1 MGQVYEGVDE
11 SGAPYAFKLLRA
23 DLVDDPDFIAR
34 FHQERAILTS
44 LRGQHL
50 VAVHD
55 LVVEGNTAAI
65 VMDLVRGGSLRT
77 LLNAA
82 GGTLLPAEVARIGA
96 GIADALHSVH
106 LAGFVHRDVK
116 PENVLMDSSTPRL
129 TDFGISKMANASKVG
144 RSTMLAG
151 TPYYVAPELVDG
163 KEVTSA
169 ADLYSLGIVLYELC
183 CGVTPFVGDS
193 VFQVLRDHCEKAPGR
208 PNSVPDELWDVIANL
223 LHKNPA
229 VRPQSAELVSAVLL
243 NLSSRL
249 VNAPV
254 GTRLDLP
261 PAAIPLNHGNDNETV
276 LRVPNTSAPMPAKR
290 RSRMLPVLAV
300 ITVVLAGTGGTYALM
315 SANDDSPG
323 NGVAAPA
330 PTGGTSTTT
339 TTTVPTTTTTSS
351 EVRITT
357 MPDLVG
363 KNVSVAKDA
372 LPRSMKVELVDQV
385 DEKAAADTVLSQ
397 EPAAG
402 QPVGDSARLVIA
414 RAGVV
419 VYLDSLTPSAGRW
432 GTSGNGFVVG
442 MGGKQ
447 YVHSVGTKLWNS
459 GCASEVYSVEYN
471 LSKGFRRFVAAAGFS
486 DNSENTALKV
496 QLEVLADGRQIFT
509 KPVGF
514 GSTVPLDLDLTGVL
528 RLTIQYQVTSGSRTC
543 SDSTFALGE
552 AKLLGLAREVPT
564 SGLPATSTSATTT
577 TTTFR

>member
-1 MGQVYEGVDE
+1 
-11 SGAPYAFKLLRA
+11 
-23 DLVDDPDFIAR
+23 
-34 FHQERAILTS
+34 
-44 LRGQHL
+44 
-50 VAVHD
+50 
-55 LVVEGNTAAI
+55 
-65 VMDLVRGGSLRT
+65 
-77 LLNAA
+77 
-82 GGTLLPAEVARIGA
+82 
-96 GIADALHSVH
+96 
-106 LAGFVHRDVK
+106 
-116 PENVLMDSSTPRL
+116 
-129 TDFGISKMANASKVG
+129 
-144 RSTMLAG
+144 
-151 TPYYVAPELVDG
+151 
-163 KEVTSA
+163 
-169 ADLYSLGIVLYELC
+169 
-183 CGVTPFVGDS
+183 
-193 VFQVLRDHCEKAPGR
+193 
-208 PNSVPDELWDVIANL
+208 
-223 LHKNPA
+223 
-229 VRPQSAELVSAVLL
+229 
-243 NLSSRL
+243 
-249 VNAPV
+249 
-254 GTRLDLP
+254 
-261 PAAIPLNHGNDNETV
+261 
-276 LRVPNTSAPMPAKR
+276 
-290 RSRMLPVLAV
+290 
-300 ITVVLAGTGGTYALM
+300 
-315 SANDDSPG
+315 
-323 NGVAAPA
+323 
-330 PTGGTSTTT
+330 
-339 TTTVPTTTTTSS
+339 VPTTTTTSS